1 MGELQDNFPGAEL
14 EPARPEV
21 GGPAVPF
28 RLSRRARES
37 AAEAVMTNIQILLE
51 QPAFALQLLIDG
63 VLTGAVFA
71 LAAYGMALVW
81 GVMNVINVAQGEFV
95 ILGGYAALYTYQA
108 GVSPFFG
115 IPTAAIVMFAVGWV
129 VYWVV
134 VSRVVD
140 KDLFTSLLATFG
152 VSILFAQL
160 ANQLFG
166 VDMQSIDPGL
176 GTLNLFDN
184 KITVSLI
191 KVVSF
196 CLALVIGA
204 LLVLFLSRA
213 RLGQAIRATAQN
225 ARAAR
230 LMGIDTDRI
239 YAMTFSINAAICGA
253 AGALVV
259 MTWVI
264 HPYIGLTY
272 TIRSFMIVV
281 VAGLGNLATVI
292 VAALGLG
299 VVENFAGFIL
309 GAQAQLAFVFSLL
322 VVILVGRNL
331 QMRRQRKVLR

>member
-1 MGELQDNFPGAEL
+1 
-14 EPARPEV
+14 
-21 GGPAVPF
+21 
-28 RLSRRARES
+28 
-37 AAEAVMTNIQILLE
+37 MTNIQVLLE
-51 QPAFALQLLIDG
+51 EPIFALQLLIDG
-63 VLTGAVFA
+63 VLIGALFA

-95 ILGGYAALYTYQA
+95 ILGGYVALYTYQA

-115 IPTAAIVMFAVGWV
+115 IPAAAIVMFAVGWI
-129 VYWVV
+129 VYRAV
-134 VSRVVD
+134 VSRVVN

-152 VSILFAQL
+152 ISILFAQL

-166 VDMQSIDPGL
+166 ADMQSIDPAL

-184 KITVSLI
+184 QITVSLI
-191 KVVSF
+191 KVVAL
-196 CLALVIGA
+196 CLTLVIGA
-204 LLVLFLSRA
+204 LLVLFLKRA

-281 VAGLGNLATVI
+281 VAGLGNLATVA

-299 VVENFAGFIL
+299 VAENFAGFIL

-322 VVILVGRNL
+322 VAILVGRNL
-331 QMRRQRKVLR
+331 QLRRQRKVLR

>member
-1 MGELQDNFPGAEL
+1 
-14 EPARPEV
+14 
-21 GGPAVPF
+21 
-28 RLSRRARES
+28 
-37 AAEAVMTNIQILLE
+37 MTNIQVLLE
-51 QPAFALQLLIDG
+51 EPIFALQLLIDG
-63 VLTGAVFA
+63 VLIGALFA

-95 ILGGYAALYTYQA
+95 IWGGYVALYTYQA

-115 IPTAAIVMFAVGWV
+115 IPAAAIVMFAVGWI
-129 VYWVV
+129 VYRAV
-134 VSRVVD
+134 VSRVVN

-152 VSILFAQL
+152 ISILFAQL

-166 VDMQSIDPGL
+166 ADMQSIDPAL

-184 KITVSLI
+184 KITLSLI
-191 KVVSF
+191 KVVTL
-196 CLALVIGA
+196 CLTLVIGA
-204 LLVLFLSRA
+204 LLVLFLKRA

-225 ARAAR
+225 SRAAR

-253 AGALVV
+253 GGALVV

-281 VAGLGNLATVI
+281 VAGLGNLATVV

-299 VVENFAGFIL
+299 VAENFAGFIL

-322 VVILVGRNL
+322 VAILVGRNL
-331 QMRRQRKVLR
+331 QLRRQRKVLR

>member
-1 MGELQDNFPGAEL
+1 M
-14 EPARPEV
+14 
-21 GGPAVPF
+21 
-28 RLSRRARES
+28 
-37 AAEAVMTNIQILLE
+37 MNIQVLLE
-51 QPAFALQLLIDG
+51 EPIFALQLLIDG
-63 VLTGAVFA
+63 VLIGALFA

-95 ILGGYAALYTYQA
+95 ILGGYVALYTYQA

-115 IPTAAIVMFAVGWV
+115 IPAAAIVMFAVGWI
-129 VYWVV
+129 VYRAV
-134 VSRVVD
+134 VSRVVN

-152 VSILFAQL
+152 ISILFAQL

-166 VDMQSIDPGL
+166 ADMQSIDPAL

-191 KVVSF
+191 KVVTL
-196 CLALVIGA
+196 CLTLVIGA
-204 LLVLFLSRA
+204 VLVLFLKRA

-225 ARAAR
+225 SRAAR

-281 VAGLGNLATVI
+281 VAGLGNLATVV

-299 VVENFAGFIL
+299 VAENFAGFIL

-322 VVILVGRNL
+322 VAILVGRNL
-331 QMRRQRKVLR
+331 QLRRQRKVLR